1 MFNEEVK
8 ERFLIEFAAGK
19 NEKSCRAKFEA
30 IGEYEHSLGKDFA
43 EMSTAD
49 AAKAMQFVRIG
60 TYKSAFGLIAQ
71 IRSYVK
77 WCFDNHVFSDVNTG
91 LISLTVDDVDISE
104 NMKKMLFRTEDEF
117 IKELR
122 SARTFDDG
130 YLDVIVMVF
139 SWLGISQDQAMAIK
153 IDDVDFKS
161 MMVHLPDRDIQF
173 SEKLGEVL
181 WIYSKTKHSTRLNG
195 NGPRDVY
202 RDDSYDLFVRKFSAP
217 KQLGKKLTKSQLQA
231 ALHDLNEV
239 YVDLGNEP
247 RFTSGNVLTSGAL
260 SRVFELEQSGVDV
273 FLMKNKNTVLDAF
286 VVKSKLYEVLWLYN
300 NYKRAFS
307 L

>member
-1 MFNEEVK
+1 MFNEEIK
-8 ERFLIEFAAGK
+8 ERFLKEFTAGK
-19 NEKSCRAKFEA
+19 NEKSFRAKFEA
-30 IGEYEHSLGKDFA
+30 LGEYEYSLGKDFA
-43 EMSTAD
+43 EMSTVD
-49 AAKAMQFVRIG
+49 AVNAMRNVRIG
-60 TYKSAFGLIAQ
+60 TYKSAFALIYQ
-71 IRSYVK
+71 IRGYVK
-77 WCFDNHVFSDVNTG
+77 WCVDNFVFSDVNTG

-153 IDDVDFKS
+153 IDDVDFES
-161 MMVHLPDRDIQF
+161 MTVHLPDRDIQF

-239 YVDLGNEP
+239 YVNLGNEP

-260 SRVFELEQSGVDV
+260 RRVFELEQSGVDV
-273 FLMKNKNTVLDAF
+273 FLMKNKNAVLDAF
-286 VVKSKLYEVLWLYN
+286 VEKSKLYEVLWLYN